1 MKEIKCPK
9 CGTVFTIDEGSYNEI
24 LEQVRKNH
32 LDEEIEKTKK
42 AVEEKYIAILESEK
56 TKLLSETKDKEKA
69 KDERI
74 NELLH
79 KVELLEKSSQDEVA
93 KALSKKDVEIAEL
106 KGKINLAEMETK
118 NKVNE
123 AIAKEKEIQEK
134 LKREKIELEGK
145 LDSDKKEFLIQL
157 KAKDEQV
164 AFYKD
169 YKAKQSTKDIGED
182 LEKYCHNEFDK
193 IRAITYPRAYFEKDN
208 EVIEGTKGDFVFRDY
223 DENGTE
229 FLSIMFEM
237 KNENDETASKHKNE
251 DFFKKLDE
259 DRKKKNCE
267 YAVLVSM
274 LEPDSDLY
282 NNGIVDVSYRYSNMY
297 VVRPQ
302 FFLPIIALLDAAS
315 KKNSKALALIEE
327 EKQRNIDVTNFELK
341 LGEFQAAFGK
351 NYETAT
357 KQFNNAIEEIDKT
370 IAHLQKVRDELTRS
384 GNNLRLANDKAQ
396 SLSIKKLTK
405 DSPSLKAKF
414 EAIDTEDK

>member
-56 TKLLSETKDKEKA
+56 TKLISETKDKEKA

-74 NELLH
+74 SELLH
-79 KVELLEKSSQDEVA
+79 KVELLEKSNQDEVA

-123 AIAKEKEIQEK
+123 AIAKEKEIQER

-193 IRAITYPRAYFEKDN
+193 IRAIAYPRAYFEKDN
-208 EVIEGTKGDFVFRDY
+208 DVVEGTKGDFVFRDY
-223 DENGTE
+223 DENNTE

-237 KNENDETASKHKNE
+237 KNENDETATKHKNE

-282 NNGIVDVSYRYSNMY
+282 NNGIVDVSYRYPNMY

-370 IAHLQKVRDELTRS
+370 ITHLQKVRDELTRS

-414 EAIDTEDK
+414 EAIDTEEK

>member
-9 CGTVFTIDEGSYNEI
+9 CGTVFKIDENDYNEI
-24 LEQVRKNH
+24 LEQVRGEAFAK
-32 LDEEIEKTKK
+32 EIEKSKK
-42 AVEEKYIAILESEK
+42 EAEEKYADRLEAEK
-56 TKLLSETKDKEKA
+56 ARLLSESERKERS

-74 NELLH
+74 SELLH
-79 KVELLEKSSQDEVA
+79 KVELLEKSQKDEVE

-106 KGKINLAEMETK
+106 KGKISNAENEAALK
-118 NKVNE
+118 INE
-123 AIAKEKEIQEK
+123 AISKERKVQEELRLEKQKLQGELANQEEHHKLALKVKDDEI
-134 LKREKIELEGK
+134 
-145 LDSDKKEFLIQL
+145 
-157 KAKDEQV
+157 

-169 YKAKQSTKDIGED
+169 FKAKQSTKAIGES
-182 LEKYCHNEFDK
+182 LEVYCHNEFNK
-193 IRAITYPRAYFEKDN
+193 IRASVYPRAYFEKDN
-208 EVIEGTKGDFVFRDY
+208 DVVEGTKGDFVFRDY
-223 DENGTE
+223 DENDTE

-259 DRKKKNCE
+259 DRKKKGCE

-274 LEPDSDLY
+274 LEPESELY
-282 NNGIVDVSYRYSNMY
+282 NAGIVDVSYRYPNMY
-297 VVRPQ
+297 VIRPQ

-315 KKNSKALALIEE
+315 KKNSHALTLIEE
-327 EKQRNIDVTNFELK
+327 EKQRNIDVTNFEAK

-370 IAHLQKVRDELTRS
+370 ITHLQKVRDELTRS

-396 SLSIKKLTK
+396 GLSIKKLTK
-405 DSPSLKAKF
+405 DSPTLKAKF

>member
-79 KVELLEKSSQDEVA
+79 KVELLEKSSQDEVT

-193 IRAITYPRAYFEKDN
+193 IRAIAYPRAYFEKDN
-208 EVIEGTKGDFVFRDY
+208 DVVEGTKGDFVFRDY

-282 NNGIVDVSYRYSNMY
+282 NNGIVDVSYRYPNMY

-327 EKQRNIDVTNFELK
+327 ERQRNIDVTNFEQK
-341 LGEFQAAFGK
+341 LSDFQTAFGK
-351 NYETAT
+351 NYDLAT
-357 KQFNNAIEEIDKT
+357 RQFNSAIEEIDKT
-370 IAHLQKVRDELTRS
+370 ITHLQKVRDELTRS

-396 SLSIKKLTK
+396 GLSIKKLTK

>member
-69 KDERI
+69 KDDKI

-208 EVIEGTKGDFVFRDY
+208 DVVEGTKGDFVFRDY

-282 NNGIVDVSYRYSNMY
+282 NNGIVDVSYRYPNMY

-327 EKQRNIDVTNFELK
+327 EKQRNIDVTNFEAK

-370 IAHLQKVRDELTRS
+370 ITHLQKVRDELTRS

-414 EAIDTEDK
+414 EAIDTEEK

>member
-1 MKEIKCPK
+1 MKEIKCPE
-9 CGTVFTIDEGSYNEI
+9 CGKVFTIDEGSYNEI

-32 LDEEIEKTKK
+32 LDEELEKTKK
-42 AVEEKYIAILESEK
+42 AVEEKYAAILESEK

-69 KDERI
+69 KDDKI
-74 NELLH
+74 AELLH
-79 KVELLEKSSQDEVA
+79 KMELLQKSSQDEVD

-106 KGKINLAEMETK
+106 KGKIDNADMK
-118 NKVNE
+118 AKSMVNE
-123 AIAKEKEIQEK
+123 ALEKERKARESLLFEKEKLLIEFEAEK
-134 LKREKIELEGK
+134 
-145 LDSDKKEFLIQL
+145 KKYADNL
-157 KAKDEQV
+157 KAKDEEVQ
-164 AFYKD
+164 FYKD
-169 YKAKQSTKDIGED
+169 FKAKQSTKGIGED

-193 IRAITYPRAYFEKDN
+193 IRAIAYPRAYFEKDN
-208 EVIEGTKGDFVFRDY
+208 DVVEGTKGDFVFRDY

-237 KNENDETASKHKNE
+237 KNENDETATKHKNE

-282 NNGIVDVSYRYSNMY
+282 NNGIVDVSYRYPNMY

-327 EKQRNIDVTNFELK
+327 EKQRNIDVTNFEQK
-341 LGEFQAAFGK
+341 LSDFQAAFGK
-351 NYETAT
+351 NYDLAT
-357 KQFNNAIEEIDKT
+357 RQFNDAIAEIDKT
-370 IAHLQKVRDELTRS
+370 IDHLQKVRESLTKS

-396 SLSIKKLTK
+396 DLSIKRLTK
-405 DSPSLKAKF
+405 DSPTLKAKF
-414 EAIDTEDK
+414 EAIDSEDK

>member
-56 TKLLSETKDKEKA
+56 TKLLFENEKKERN
-69 KDERI
+69 KDEKI

-79 KVELLEKSSQDEVA
+79 QVELLKNSQKDEVE

-193 IRAITYPRAYFEKDN
+193 IRAIAYPRAYFEKDN
-208 EVIEGTKGDFVFRDY
+208 EVVEGTKGDFVFRDY

-251 DFFKKLDE
+251 DFFKKLDD
-259 DRKKKNCE
+259 DRKKKGCE

-274 LEPDSDLY
+274 LEPESDLY
-282 NNGIVDVSYRYSNMY
+282 NNGIVDVSYRYPNMY

-327 EKQRNIDVTNFELK
+327 EKQRNIDVTNFEQK
-341 LGEFQAAFGK
+341 LSDFQTAFGK
-351 NYETAT
+351 NYDLAT
-357 KQFNNAIEEIDKT
+357 RQFNTAIEEIDKT
-370 IAHLQKVRDELTRS
+370 ITHLQKVRDELTRS

-396 SLSIKKLTK
+396 GLSIKKLTK
-405 DSPSLKAKF
+405 DSPTLKAKF

>member
-9 CGTVFTIDEGSYNEI
+9 CGTAFTIDEGSYNEI

-79 KVELLEKSSQDEVA
+79 KVELLEKSNQDEVA

-134 LKREKIELEGK
+134 LKREKIELEGR

-208 EVIEGTKGDFVFRDY
+208 DVVEGTKGDFVFRDY

-282 NNGIVDVSYRYSNMY
+282 NNGIVDVSYRYPNMY

-302 FFLPIIALLDAAS
+302 FFIPIIALLDAAS

-327 EKQRNIDVTNFELK
+327 EKQRNIDVTNFEQK
-341 LGEFQAAFGK
+341 LSDFQTAFGK
-351 NYETAT
+351 NYDLAT
-357 KQFNNAIEEIDKT
+357 RQFNTAIEEIDKT
-370 IAHLQKVRDELTRS
+370 ITHLQKVRDELTRS

-405 DSPSLKAKF
+405 DSPTLKAKF
-414 EAIDTEDK
+414 EAIDSEDK

>member
-32 LDEEIEKTKK
+32 LDEELEKTKK

-69 KDERI
+69 KDDKI

-106 KGKINLAEMETK
+106 KGKITNAQNEAAL
-118 NKVNE
+118 KVNE
-123 AIAKEKEIQEK
+123 AIAKERKVQEE
-134 LKREKIELEGK
+134 LRLEKQKLEGD
-145 LDSDKKEFLIQL
+145 LANKEKQHLIEMN
-157 KAKDEQV
+157 AKDEEV
-164 AFYKD
+164 KFYKD
-169 YKAKQSTKDIGED
+169 FKAKQSTKIIGES
-182 LEKYCHNEFDK
+182 LEVYCHNEFDK
-193 IRAITYPRAYFEKDN
+193 IRAIAYPRAYFEKDN
-208 EVIEGTKGDFVFRDY
+208 DVVEGTKGDFVFRDY
-223 DENGTE
+223 DENNTE

-251 DFFKKLDE
+251 DFFKKLDD
-259 DRKKKNCE
+259 DRKKKGCE

-282 NNGIVDVSYRYSNMY
+282 NNGIVDVSYRYPNMY

-315 KKNSKALALIEE
+315 KKNSHALALIEE
-327 EKQRNIDVTNFELK
+327 EKQRNIDVTNFEAK
-341 LGEFQAAFGK
+341 LGEFQSAFERNYDLAA
-351 NYETAT
+351 
-357 KQFNNAIEEIDKT
+357 KQFGDAIDEIDKT
-370 IAHLQKVRDELTRS
+370 IKHLENVKEDLLKSRK
-384 GNNLRLANDKAQ
+384 NLKLANDKAQ
-396 SLSIKKLTK
+396 DLSIKKLTK

-414 EAIDTEDK
+414 EAIDTEEK

>member
-69 KDERI
+69 KDDKI

-118 NKVNE
+118 NKVSE

-193 IRAITYPRAYFEKDN
+193 IRAIAYPRAYFEKDN
-208 EVIEGTKGDFVFRDY
+208 DVVEGTKGDFVFRDY
-223 DENGTE
+223 DENNTE

-237 KNENDETASKHKNE
+237 KNENDETATKHKNE

-259 DRKKKNCE
+259 DRKKKGCE

-282 NNGIVDVSYRYSNMY
+282 NNGIVDVSYRYPNMY

-327 EKQRNIDVTNFELK
+327 ERQRNIDVTNFEQK
-341 LGEFQAAFGK
+341 LSDFQTAFGK
-351 NYETAT
+351 NYDLAT
-357 KQFNNAIEEIDKT
+357 RQFNSAIEEIDKT
-370 IAHLQKVRDELTRS
+370 ITHLQKVRDELTRS

-396 SLSIKKLTK
+396 GLSIKKLTK
-405 DSPSLKAKF
+405 DSPTLKAKF

>member
-69 KDERI
+69 KDDRI

-106 KGKINLAEMETK
+106 KGKITSAQNEAAL
-118 NKVNE
+118 KVNE
-123 AIAKEKEIQEK
+123 AIAKERKVQEE
-134 LKREKIELEGK
+134 LRLEKQKLEGD
-145 LDSDKKEFLIQL
+145 LANKEKQHLIEMS
-157 KAKDEQV
+157 AKDEEV
-164 AFYKD
+164 KFYKD
-169 YKAKQSTKDIGED
+169 FKAKQSTKIIGES
-182 LEKYCHNEFDK
+182 LEVYCHNEFDK
-193 IRAITYPRAYFEKDN
+193 IRAIAYPRAYFEKDN
-208 EVIEGTKGDFVFRDY
+208 DVVEGTKGDFVFRDY
-223 DENGTE
+223 DENNTE

-251 DFFKKLDE
+251 DFFKKLDD
-259 DRKKKNCE
+259 DRKKKGCE

-282 NNGIVDVSYRYSNMY
+282 NNGIVDVSYRYPNMY

-315 KKNSKALALIEE
+315 KKNSHALALIEE
-327 EKQRNIDVTNFELK
+327 EKQRNIDVTNFEAK
-341 LGEFQAAFGK
+341 LGEFQSAFERNYDLAA
-351 NYETAT
+351 
-357 KQFNNAIEEIDKT
+357 KQFGEAIDEIDKT
-370 IAHLQKVRDELTRS
+370 IKHLENVKEDLLKSRK
-384 GNNLRLANDKAQ
+384 NLKLANDKAQ
-396 SLSIKKLTK
+396 DLSIKKLTK

>member
-79 KVELLEKSSQDEVA
+79 KVELLEKSNQDEVA

-193 IRAITYPRAYFEKDN
+193 IRAIAYPRAYFEKDN
-208 EVIEGTKGDFVFRDY
+208 DVVEGTKGDFVFRDY
-223 DENGTE
+223 DENNTE

-237 KNENDETASKHKNE
+237 KNENDETATKHKNE

-282 NNGIVDVSYRYSNMY
+282 NNGIVDVSYRYPNMY

-370 IAHLQKVRDELTRS
+370 ITHLQKVRDELTRS

-414 EAIDTEDK
+414 EAIDNEEK

>member
-69 KDERI
+69 KDDKI
-74 NELLH
+74 SELLH
-79 KVELLEKSSQDEVA
+79 KVELLEKSNQDEVA

-123 AIAKEKEIQEK
+123 AIAKEKEIQER

-208 EVIEGTKGDFVFRDY
+208 DVVEGTKGDFVFRDY
-223 DENGTE
+223 DENNTE

-237 KNENDETASKHKNE
+237 KNENDETATKHKNE

-282 NNGIVDVSYRYSNMY
+282 NNGIVDVSYRYPNMY

-370 IAHLQKVRDELTRS
+370 ITHLQKVRDELTRS

>member
-32 LDEEIEKTKK
+32 LDEELEKNKK
-42 AVEEKYIAILESEK
+42 AAEEKYIAILESEK

-69 KDERI
+69 KDDKI

-193 IRAITYPRAYFEKDN
+193 IRAIAYPRAYFEKDN
-208 EVIEGTKGDFVFRDY
+208 EVVEGTKGDFVFRDY
-223 DENGTE
+223 DENNTE

-237 KNENDETASKHKNE
+237 KNENDETATKHKNE

-274 LEPDSDLY
+274 LEPDSNLY
-282 NNGIVDVSYRYSNMY
+282 NNGIVDVSHRYPNMY

-327 EKQRNIDVTNFELK
+327 EKQRNIDVTNFEAK

-351 NYETAT
+351 NYDLAT
-357 KQFNNAIEEIDKT
+357 RQFNNAIEEIDKT
-370 IAHLQKVRDELTRS
+370 ITHLQKVRDELTRS

-414 EAIDTEDK
+414 EAIDTEEK

>member
-24 LEQVRKNH
+24 LEQVRRNR

-69 KDERI
+69 KDEKI

-79 KVELLEKSSQDEVA
+79 KVELLEKSNQDEVA

-123 AIAKEKEIQEK
+123 AIAKEKEIQER

-145 LDSDKKEFLIQL
+145 LDSDKKEVLIQL

-193 IRAITYPRAYFEKDN
+193 IRAIAYPRAYFEKDN
-208 EVIEGTKGDFVFRDY
+208 DVVEGTKGDFVFRDY
-223 DENGTE
+223 DENNTE
-229 FLSIMFEM
+229 YLSIMFEM
-237 KNENDETASKHKNE
+237 KNENDETATKHKNE

-282 NNGIVDVSYRYSNMY
+282 NNGIVDVSYRYPNMY

-370 IAHLQKVRDELTRS
+370 ITHLQKVRDELTRS

-414 EAIDTEDK
+414 EAIDTEEK